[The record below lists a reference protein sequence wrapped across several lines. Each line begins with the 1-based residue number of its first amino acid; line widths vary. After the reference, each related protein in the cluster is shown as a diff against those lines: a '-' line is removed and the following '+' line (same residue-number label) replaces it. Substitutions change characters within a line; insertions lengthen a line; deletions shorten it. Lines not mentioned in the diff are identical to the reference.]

1 MNELNIQSLSDF
13 VLNAT
18 ILWNRG
24 LDAVPQFAR
33 NSGIVKEVPVP
44 MNSGNTRKFS
54 EIDLEEY
61 AKKKKESDQSARARV
76 QQGYTKE
83 ATLYRVSLNIGISY
97 EMRTQG
103 KYLDIQ
109 QKLTNLGA
117 VVPNRMD
124 LDLTHRFTFFSSTT
138 YTDMDGETV
147 DISVGDTLALGSTAH
162 TLRGSS
168 TTFRNILANNPQFS
182 RGSLEAMELMRIEN
196 TFNQFG
202 EKMSI
207 KDDVIF
213 CGDDPNTNNAIDEVL
228 KSSAKVDA
236 PNDGVTNVYQ
246 GKYTKK
252 VFPRLSTDALG
263 GVDTTKRKYWGVAS
277 TVMST
282 FYLGVHEEAHM
293 IAPPASGNNGEDP
306 QTDDWNFGTRG
317 GYMICIP
324 SATWAG
330 FSKGDGTA

>member
-1 MNELNIQSLSDF
+1 MNELNINSLSDF
-13 VLNAT
+13 VLNAE

-24 LDAVPQFAR
+24 LASVPQFAR
-33 NSGIVKEVPVP
+33 SSSIVKEIPIP
-44 MNSGNTRKFS
+44 LNSGNTRKFS

-61 AKKKKESDQSARARV
+61 AKRKGESDQSARARV

-83 ATLYRVSLNIGISY
+83 ATLYRVSLDIGISY

-103 KYLDIQ
+103 KYLEIQ

-124 LDLTHRFTFFSSTT
+124 LDLTHRLTFFASTT
-138 YTDMDGETV
+138 YTDMDGVSV
-147 DISVGDTLALGSTAH
+147 DVTVGDTLALGSTAH
-162 TLRGSS
+162 TLRGSA
-168 TTFRNILANNPQFS
+168 TTFRNILANNPIFS
-182 RGSLEAMELMRIEN
+182 RGALEGMELMRTEN

-202 EKMSI
+202 EKMTI

-213 CGDDPNTNNAIDEVL
+213 CGDDPNTNNSIDEVL
-228 KSSAKVDA
+228 RSST
-236 PNDGVTNVYQ
+236 NNTQNNSGVVNTYA
-246 GKYTKK
+246 GKYSKK
-252 VFPRLSTDALG
+252 VFPRLATTAVG
-263 GVDTTKRKYWGVAS
+263 GIDTTKRKYWGVAS

-293 IAPPASGNNGEDP
+293 KMPASGNNQEDAF
-306 QTDDWNFGTRG
+306 TDDWNFGTRG

-324 SATWAG
+324 SASWIA

>member
-1 MNELNIQSLSDF
+1 MNELNINSLSDF
-13 VLNAT
+13 VLNAE

-24 LDAVPQFAR
+24 LASVPQFAR
-33 NSGIVKEVPVP
+33 NSGIVKETPIP
-44 MNSGNTRKFS
+44 LNSGNTRKFS

-61 AKKKKESDQSARARV
+61 AKRKNESDQSARARV

-83 ATLYRVSLNIGISY
+83 ATLYRVSLDIGISY

-103 KYLDIQ
+103 KYLEIQ
-109 QKLTNLGA
+109 QKLTNLGS
-117 VVPNRMD
+117 VGPKRLD
-124 LDLTHRFTFFSSTT
+124 LDLTHRLTFFASTA
-138 YTDMDGETV
+138 YTDMDGVSV
-147 DISVGDTLALGSTAH
+147 DITVGDTLALGSTAH

-182 RGSLEAMELMRIEN
+182 RGALEGMELMRVEN

-202 EKMSI
+202 EKMTIS
-207 KDDVIF
+207 DDVIF

-228 KSSAKVDA
+228 KSTS
-236 PNDGVTNVYQ
+236 NNTQNNEGVINTYA

-252 VFPRLSTDALG
+252 VFPRLATTALG

-277 TVMST
+277 SAMST

-293 IAPPASGNNGEDP
+293 KMPAAGNNQEDAF
-306 QTDDWNFGTRG
+306 TDDWNFGTRM

-324 SATWAG
+324 SASWVA
-330 FSKGDGTA
+330 FSKGDAS